1 MKLWPFRKQKNAPV
15 SIGPAATSDSAT
27 TTSGT
32 NPTGPVTIVPFPGD
46 IEDTATLKYHGVRA
60 LGAFLM
66 ERHSACHQE
75 HPFCGPLGHF
85 KNGDT
90 PAQLVAHIIPQMTE
104 SGDDLIAIY
113 LCKAEGGITSTN
125 EANLDP
131 FEYTAWLN
139 CIDPP
144 PRRKIVAQLQS
155 DGSYLL
161 HYGPV
166 LNPVED
172 DHSTGRIDTSRSWYS
187 TGNPEPPGMKWEYRK
202 IEIAGGK
209 LRVVPSFRCLQVFGE
224 WWIVDTDGEK
234 RAYQQIAAFDYADN
248 PNHDLGTV

>member
-1 MKLWPFRKQKNAPV
+1 MKLWPFRKQTNAPA
-15 SIGPAATSDSAT
+15 STGPAAMSDSAT

-32 NPTGPVTIVPFPGD
+32 NPTEPVTIIPFRGD

-125 EANLDP
+125 AANLNP

-139 CIDPP
+139 CIEPAS
-144 PRRKIVAQLQS
+144 RSKIVAQLQS
-155 DGSYLL
+155 DGSYWL

-202 IEIAGGK
+202 IEIAGGQ

-224 WWIVDTDGEK
+224 WWIMDTDGEK

-248 PNHDLGTV
+248 PNHDLGAV